1 MPAYLV
7 LLPVEIARFTQT
19 GALPRSGWLLVWAF
33 AQALRQAAGHR
44 RPAPSVRRTPLSGP
58 RSDSSL
64 LL

>member
-19 GALPRSGWLLVWAF
+19 GALPRSGWLLGWAF
-33 AQALRQAAGHR
+33 AQALRLAAGHR
-44 RPAPSVRRTPLSGP
+44 RLAPSVRRTPFTEP
-58 RSDSSL
+58 WSDSSL